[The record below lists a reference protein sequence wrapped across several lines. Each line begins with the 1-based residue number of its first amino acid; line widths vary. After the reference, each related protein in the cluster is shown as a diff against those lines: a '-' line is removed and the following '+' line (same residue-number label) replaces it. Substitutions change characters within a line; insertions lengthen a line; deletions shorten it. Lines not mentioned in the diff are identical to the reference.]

1 MRDNVAAQRRRRH
14 FSAGFAAL
22 GLILTAPMTVHTAA
36 ADPFDAAALRG
47 SSYPF
52 TASSYSRWDGIN
64 FGVGIGLSNMN
75 SDFGNSTRAQVGYI
89 LRSSTLQSEY
99 DPSSWTSLPSNSSN
113 SKQFGGFLGYNLQ
126 YDQLVLGIDGAYNRP
141 SSLSSS
147 SSDSIN
153 RAVVTSDGVT
163 HNVLI
168 VSQASIKLVDYATVR
183 ARAGYAMSQFLP
195 YAFVGV
201 AAGRFNYSSTA
212 TVTDIQT
219 PAGGG
224 APSAFGP
231 ISQTDSKNDAV
242 VGGFVAGAGLDVA
255 VLPNVFLR
263 AEWEF
268 IAFAPVHGIR
278 VSTNTGRV
286 GIGVKF

>member
-1 MRDNVAAQRRRRH
+1 MRGNIIAPRRRRH
-14 FSAGFAAL
+14 LSAGFAAL
-22 GLILTAPMTVHTAA
+22 GLMLTAPITLHTAA
-36 ADPFDAAALRG
+36 ADPFDGAALRG

-75 SDFGNSTRAQVGYI
+75 SDFGSSTRAQVGYI

-153 RAVVTSDGVT
+153 RAVVTSDGVS

-168 VSQASIKLVDYATVR
+168 VSQLWPPFFEICSSPSSDPAHSTPGSCGDSAKANTV
-183 ARAGYAMSQFLP
+183 A
-195 YAFVGV
+195 
-201 AAGRFNYSSTA
+201 
-212 TVTDIQT
+212 
-219 PAGGG
+219 
-224 APSAFGP
+224 
-231 ISQTDSKNDAV
+231 
-242 VGGFVAGAGLDVA
+242 
-255 VLPNVFLR
+255 
-263 AEWEF
+263 
-268 IAFAPVHGIR
+268 
-278 VSTNTGRV
+278 
-286 GIGVKF
+286 